1 MILSGKFTEALVY
14 AATLHKAQI
23 RKATQV
29 PYISHLMAVSAIV
42 LEYGG
47 TEEEAIAA
55 LLHDAVE
62 DQGGRPTLEAIRELF
77 GAEVATIV
85 EGCTDA
91 DVQPKP
97 EWRPRKQAYLAHIP
111 RASPSVR
118 FVSAADKLHNATTIL
133 RDYSRLGDE
142 LWARFNGGKDGTLWY
157 YRSLVEAYSS
167 AGEHHLISELDRVV
181 SQIEAAVSAAPMGGA
196 SF

>member
-14 AATLHKAQI
+14 AATLHKSQV

-29 PYISHLMAVSAIV
+29 PYVSHLMAVAAIV

-97 EWRPRKQAYLAHIP
+97 EWRPRKQAYISHIAQ
-111 RASPSVR
+111 ASDSVR
-118 FVSAADKLHNATTIL
+118 LVSAADKLHNATTIL
-133 RDYSRLGDE
+133 RDYYRFGE
-142 LWARFNGGKDGTLWY
+142 QLWGRFNGGKEGTLWY
-157 YRSLVEAYSS
+157 YRSLVEAFSG
-167 AGEHHLISELDRVV
+167 AGEHPLISELDRVV
-181 SQIEAAVSAAPMGGA
+181 SQIEAAVSVAAVGDL
-196 SF
+196 SL